1 MRSLIFFSL
10 FIFQIILLPAQANN
24 TDTSLQTQSSKNETE
39 ISISTLKTMVDNLVK
54 EAISS
59 NANASRFRI
68 DATFYRESLR
78 TLMID
83 MEKTIATSAQ
93 SKKIFMEFV
102 RMSALIQSA
111 AACKTGRY
119 IVCPIELR
127 QQLLAQQERLHLLF
141 TELNS

>member
-10 FIFQIILLPAQANN
+10 FIFQLIPLSVQASD
-24 TDTSLQTQSSKNETE
+24 TDTSTKTQSPKNKTE
-39 ISISTLKTMVDNLVK
+39 ITFSSLKTMADSLVK

-83 MEKTIATSAQ
+83 MEKTIATSPQ

-127 QQLLAQQERLHLLF
+127 QQLLTQQKRLHLSLQ
-141 TELNS
+141 S